1 MRIGFISLPGAI
13 CLLLSFYFS
22 NLLFITFYRYST
34 LNPAC
39 EGNQSMKR
47 RDLLKSAA
55 LLPLLPGLHA
65 FADKQSNPKH
75 LWQGYDF
82 GSFFPSEG
90 RLDQGPFDI
99 DQDQGWQTVLFT
111 TPSEKPIRN
120 PGLGLV
126 GYTWEEGGPS
136 VAVREGRQML
146 EDHVEKMASLPFV
159 DVLYIRCDWRNVQKQ
174 AGRLDLDP
182 VWELT
187 MAAAKRHGLR
197 VAFRIQSSNTVF
209 QPQQLAL
216 PEFLRSRVP
225 LVKIGPM
232 GKHGGSELSGG
243 AARYWMEPRYDH
255 PEYQKALAEL
265 NHLLAARFDGDPLIE
280 WVDMMHVGFWGEG
293 HFGGNPSPFP
303 DAVTAQRT
311 LNEMV
316 RMQLATWKKTPL
328 AMNTQ
333 PDISDTGNREAIEIA
348 VRGGAWVRSDSIIVE
363 EPIQIEELANRPPW
377 LASIL
382 EDGYFRPY
390 DVSKLAVDAAGVNE
404 LENYMLHVLDVKA
417 NYWSLWTES
426 EHLVSYNDRFP
437 RGLERLRTNL
447 GYRLRPSWV
456 WQRKRSGRSELVV
469 AISNRGVAGVPG
481 VLWLKIASP
490 DGTLQLRGSLDPGYP
505 HGGGLRLG
513 SFLLPTGYAGKVQLS
528 AEIEVRPGVLRPIA
542 WACEQPGNADGSI
555 SIEVKRMDDPKW
567 RKAV

>member
-1 MRIGFISLPGAI
+1 
-13 CLLLSFYFS
+13 
-22 NLLFITFYRYST
+22 
-34 LNPAC
+34 
-39 EGNQSMKR
+39 MKR

-65 FADKQSNPKH
+65 LAIDTKQVASSRH

-82 GSFFPSEG
+82 SSPFLGKE
-90 RLDQGPFDI
+90 RLNQGPFDI

-111 TPSEKPIRN
+111 TPSEKRLRN

-136 VAVREGRQML
+136 VAVREGRQTL

-182 VWELT
+182 VWDLT
-187 MAAAKRHGLR
+187 LAAAKRHGLR
-197 VAFRIQSSNTVF
+197 VAFRVQSSNTVF

-216 PEFLRSRVP
+216 PEFLRQRIP
-225 LVKIGPM
+225 MVKIGPM
-232 GKHGGSELSGG
+232 GKHGGSELSSG
-243 AARYWMEPRYDH
+243 ATGYWIEPRYDH
-255 PEYQKALAEL
+255 PEYLKALTEL

-280 WVDMMHVGFWGEG
+280 WVDIMHLGFWGEG
-293 HFGGNPSPFP
+293 HFGGYPSPFP
-303 DAVTAQRT
+303 DFATAQRT
-311 LNEMV
+311 LDKMV
-316 RMQLATWKKTPL
+316 RMQLAIWKKTPL

-333 PDISDTGNREAIEIA
+333 PDISNTGNREAIDIA

-377 LASIL
+377 LAAIL
-382 EDGYFRPY
+382 EDGYLRSY

-404 LENYMLHVLDVKA
+404 LENYMLHVLDLKA
-417 NYWSLWTES
+417 NYWALWTES
-426 EHLVSYNDRFP
+426 EHLASYNEGFP
-437 RGLERLRTNL
+437 RGFERLLANI

-456 WQRKRSGRSELVV
+456 WQRKRSGASELVIS
-469 AISNRGVAGVPG
+469 ISNRGVAGVPG
-481 VLWLKIASP
+481 VLWLQIASP
-490 DGTLQLRGSLDPGYP
+490 DGGFKLRGTLDPGYP

-513 SFLLPTGYAGKVQLS
+513 SFLLPVGYVGKVNLS
-528 AEIEVRPGVLRPIA
+528 AEIEIRPGVLKAVA

-555 SIEVKRMDDPKW
+555 SIDVKPMDDPNW
-567 RKAV
+567 RKAI